1 MAPGPVA
8 IKART
13 RTANQ
18 MASFV
23 VTAAESTRTELRGLT
38 PLKRARCAAKWRP
51 GTGHD
56 PVTVT
61 HRAIRSLARRWL
73 VLTDEIN
80 TLNTELDELVLAAAP
95 HLVAEHGVSRD
106 VAAKLLIAAGDNPD
120 RIRTEAGFAALCGV
134 NPVAA
139 SSGKTTRHR
148 LNRSG
153 DRQAN
158 NALWVIAMVR
168 LRSDPTTRADSRRRE
183 EEGLS
188 HREIVRCIKR

>member
-1 MAPGPVA
+1 MCSATTSGVG
-8 IKART
+8 R
-13 RTANQ
+13 R
-18 MASFV
+18 S
-23 VTAAESTRTELRGLT
+23 
-38 PLKRARCAAKWRP
+38 
-51 GTGHD
+51 
-56 PVTVT
+56 VTVT

-73 VLTDEIN
+73 VLTEEIN

-95 HLVAEHGVSRD
+95 HIVAEHGVSRD
-106 VAAKLLIAAGDNPD
+106 VAAKLFIAADDNPD
-120 RIRTEAGFAALCGV
+120 RIRTESGFAAPCGV

-168 LRSDPTTRADSRRRE
+168 LRSDPATRAYSQRRE
-183 EEGLS
+183 EKTS
-188 HREIVRCIKR
+188 HTAKSSDASSVSSPDASTRSSSQTSPN